1 MTSLTV
7 DLDDDAAERLRRQAE
22 QEGVTPAELARRL
35 LTEVTG
41 QDPFDFFDAGS
52 SDVLRGDQ
60 VDERLAEQR
69 FGDR

>member
-22 QEGVTPAELARRL
+22 LEGVTAAELARRW

-52 SDVLRGDQ
+52 SDELRGEQ
-60 VDERLAEQR
+60 ADERLAEHR
-69 FGDR
+69 FGER